1 MEEGFRRFESSLTEQ
16 LCAALLATRQ
26 AMLIASGRRCAR
38 VEEIDAYVKESTRS
52 IASLSDIFTELE
64 TAVPI

>member
-1 MEEGFRRFESSLTEQ
+1 
-16 LCAALLATRQ
+16 
-26 AMLIASGRRCAR
+26 MLIASERRSAR

-64 TAVPI
+64 TVGADLIRLQ